1 MELFE
6 KTLSRQD
13 HFSGRVFD
21 VHVDSILFPDGQTA
35 QREVVE
41 HSGGV
46 LIAPLTDSGELIFVR
61 QFRYPY
67 GKVLLELPAG
77 KLEPGEEPLRAG
89 LRELHEETGA
99 TAGRTESLGL
109 FYPTPGYCSEVI
121 HMFAALNL
129 TEGTPQP
136 DEDEYLEIVHIPLKK
151 AVQMVLAN
159 EIADGKTQAAILKL
173 SLLHDKSA
181 KIREQF

>member
-6 KTLSRQD
+6 ETLAREE
-13 HFSGRVFD
+13 HFAGRVFS
-21 VHVDSILFPDGQTA
+21 VHVDAIRLPDGKTA
-35 QREVVE
+35 RREVVE

-46 LIAPLTDSGELIFVR
+46 MIAPLTDSGELIFVR

-67 GKVLLELPAG
+67 GKVLPELPAG
-77 KLEPGEEPLRAG
+77 KLEPGEEPLAAG
-89 LRELHEETGA
+89 LRELREETGA
-99 TAGRTESLGL
+99 AAGRTVSLGQ

-136 DEDEYLEIVHIPLKK
+136 DEDEYLEIVRIPLDE
-151 AVQMVLAN
+151 ALRMVLAN
-159 EIADGKTQAAILKL
+159 EIADGKTQVAVMKIALLRDKL
-173 SLLHDKSA
+173 T
-181 KIREQF
+181 